1 MYVRALISDK
11 VRPVHCI
18 ACHQTVDD
26 AVNLMAAEKVS
37 ALVVTES
44 GNPIGIFAERDVFKS
59 YVKQSATGI
68 SQIPVKDAMSHKL
81 IAAKPE
87 DDIRT
92 VIALMIQTDIKH
104 LPVMEQDK
112 IIGMLTLND
121 LIEYQ
126 IENLTTEL
134 QHLQEYIADLHEA
147 GHD

>member
-1 MYVRALISDK
+1 MHLYELMSDK

-26 AVNLMAAEKVS
+26 AVTLMAAEKVS

-44 GNPIGIFAERDVFKS
+44 GHPIGIFAERDVFRS
-59 YVKQSATGI
+59 YVKQRAVGI
-68 SQIPVKDAMSHKL
+68 SQIPLKDAMSHKL
-81 IAAKPE
+81 IAANPE
-87 DDIRT
+87 DDISAVT
-92 VIALMIQTDIKH
+92 ALIIKTDIKH
-104 LPVMEQDK
+104 LPVMEKDK

-121 LIEYQ
+121 LIEFQ

-147 GHD
+147 GRD